1 MQFLGMQS
9 PLFLVLVVDVV
20 IVIVTFLV
28 RSPAQ
33 SNTTK
38 QTPIGE
44 ALRILIDKD
53 TITGFGELSSEWDF
67 ARLHRVWNCPF
78 EVLNRYVAMGL
89 EIE

>member
-1 MQFLGMQS
+1 MMQFLGMQS

-53 TITGFGELSSEWDF
+53 TITGFGELSSE
-67 ARLHRVWNCPF
+67 
-78 EVLNRYVAMGL
+78 
-89 EIE
+89 